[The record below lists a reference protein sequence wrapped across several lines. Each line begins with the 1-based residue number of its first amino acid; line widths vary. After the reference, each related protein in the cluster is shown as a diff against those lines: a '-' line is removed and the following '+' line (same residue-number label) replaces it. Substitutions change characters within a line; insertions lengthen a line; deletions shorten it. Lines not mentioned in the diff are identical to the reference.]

1 MKGKPEEDCFLYET
15 VNQKTILLIKKKTAK
30 KAYLQ
35 LSGLDWKRS
44 SSLIEGSVVELSEG
58 HSVEMVQ

>member
-1 MKGKPEEDCFLYET
+1 MAKKRKAAKKVG
-15 VNQKTILLIKKKTAK
+15 KKKTAK